1 MRTPHRT
8 RTLSAH
14 ARRGVRPH
22 RVVRPIAGQCFEI
35 SIRQQGAQWVIHIP
49 EIDETAEASSRSAVE
64 LAARERIAASTGIP
78 LGYISVWVRD

>member
-8 RTLSAH
+8 RTLSAQ
-14 ARRGVRPH
+14 APRGLRPH
-22 RVVRPIAGQCFEI
+22 RVLRPIAGQCFEI
-35 SIRQQGAQWVIHIP
+35 TVRQQGTQWVIHIP
-49 EIDETAEASSRSAVE
+49 EIDDTAEAPSRSAVE